1 MRAIED
7 ARTPVHLAPARG
19 ALSPGF
25 KPKHSSYPNC
35 ALGGRPN
42 TAGRKRQGW
51 VMSKNG
57 GLLLRVLAVDDE
69 RDVADSTAALLRCFG
84 VDVRAVYDGLTA
96 LAVISEFKPHLAFI
110 DLCMP
115 GTDGFETARR
125 IRNLP
130 EGGSLVLAALTA
142 WGHAEAR
149 QRAREAGFH
158 YHLVKPLPVEDFEE
172 LLAVAHRAL

>member
-1 MRAIED
+1 
-7 ARTPVHLAPARG
+7 
-19 ALSPGF
+19 
-25 KPKHSSYPNC
+25 
-35 ALGGRPN
+35 
-42 TAGRKRQGW
+42 
-51 VMSKNG
+51 MSKNG

-96 LAVISEFKPHLAFI
+96 LAAISEFKPHLAFI

-149 QRAREAGFH
+149 QRAREAGFD

>member
-1 MRAIED
+1 MLGLLYMSPPPETRSRQGSSFNIVDIRIVRSAF
-7 ARTPVHLAPARG
+7 ARIQ
-19 ALSPGF
+19 
-25 KPKHSSYPNC
+25 
-35 ALGGRPN
+35 LGGSDR
-42 TAGRKRQGW
+42 GD
-51 VMSKNG
+51 VMSKNSG
-57 GLLLRVLAVDDE
+57 PLLRVLAIDDE

-96 LAVISEFKPHLAFI
+96 LAVISEFKPHLALI

-130 EGGSLVLAALTA
+130 EGGSLVLAAVTA

-149 QRAREAGFH
+149 QRAREAGFD
-158 YHLVKPLPVEDFEE
+158 YHLIKPLPVEDFEE
-172 LLAVAHRAL
+172 LLALAHRAL